1 MLDAFYSDFT
11 MTPTKKKCNE
21 NDIMLTEIMMTDA
34 ININRNVFQNM
45 IDRGKKKVKKSGSKP
60 RPLL

>member
-11 MTPTKKKCNE
+11 MTPTTKKCNE

-45 IDRGKKKVKKSGSKP
+45 IVRGKKK
-60 RPLL
+60 